1 LTTIAYYDAVQK
13 AVPAAKDSV
22 RLFLAPG
29 VQHCGGGAGP
39 DRFDSLTALEHW
51 VERGTVPMS
60 MIATK
65 ANSPL
70 SRPLCAYPQ
79 LPRYRGAGNPN
90 DAASFECA
98 AP

>member
-1 LTTIAYYDAVQK
+1 
-13 AVPAAKDSV
+13 
-22 RLFLAPG
+22 
-29 VQHCGGGAGP
+29 
-39 DRFDSLTALEHW
+39 
-51 VERGTVPMS
+51 